1 MKKLLLLF
9 APLALL
15 FAACEASSDNKL
27 DSQEDDTVAVESLAV
42 TPGQIELEVGQTQQL
57 EAVLRP
63 DGVEAKVTW
72 LALVSASSEEGVV
85 SVDANG
91 LVTALKPGNAEV
103 EARCGQA
110 ADICYISVP
119 KPIVPVESIEL
130 DSYRLEVTEGEQVS
144 IVATVMPEEA
154 RADNPVYYTS
164 KNTAIATVDES
175 GVVTGVAAG
184 ETKIDVQAGGVGVVC
199 NVTVN
204 AAQQLSF
211 SDIATADVAFS
222 TVTLSGK
229 LNVSGFTFQYADA
242 MFYYMETDGNP
253 TADEIKENGFKSTE
267 TKITIPDNETISE
280 AFTAKVSN
288 LAVNTRYCYVSAVR
302 LSVTGEFVFGEVQS
316 FTTAD
321 LPAIPETVDMGF
333 GPKWRGWNVGASK
346 PEEFG
351 DYFAWG
357 ETYTKDEY
365 SWETYKFRRSYNTMT
380 KYVSNP
386 KEGYP
391 ADFSDGKVDLESID
405 DAATQNLG
413 SSWRMPTYQ
422 EMIALMNNVDLKWTR
437 YKDVYGIVMTSKIE
451 GFSNAVLFFP
461 AGGYRYGSGSGAVKV
476 GVYGSYWTAS
486 VNVNSAKQAGSL
498 VLQKNVRDCNVG
510 LAAYRY
516 EGYNVRPVAAE

>member
-1 MKKLLLLF
+1 ML
-9 APLALL
+9 APLAPL
-15 FAACEASSDNKL
+15 FAACDASSDNKI
-27 DSQEDDTVAVESLAV
+27 DDTVQVESLAI
-42 TPGQIELEVGQTQQL
+42 TPGQVELEVGETLQL

-63 DGVEAKVTW
+63 DGVEAKVAWT
-72 LALVSASSEEGVV
+72 ALVSTTSEEGVV

-110 ADICYISVP
+110 ADICYITVTE
-119 KPIVPVESIEL
+119 PIVPVESIEL
-130 DSYRLEVTEGEQVS
+130 ESNRLEVTEGGQVA

-154 RADNPVYYTS
+154 RADNPVYYS
-164 KNTAIATVDES
+164 SRNTAIATVDDS

-184 ETKIDVQAGGVGVVC
+184 ETKIDVQAGGIGVVC

-204 AAQQLSF
+204 AAKQIAF
-211 SDIATADVAFS
+211 SDVATADVAFS

-229 LNVSGFTFQYADA
+229 LNVSGFTFQYAEA

-253 TADEIKENGFKSTE
+253 TAADIKQNGSQSTS
-267 TKITIPDNETISE
+267 TRITIQENEALSE
-280 AFTAKVSN
+280 TFTAKVSN
-288 LAVNTRYCYVSAVR
+288 LAVKTRYCYVSAVR

-346 PEEFG
+346 AE
-351 DYFAWG
+351 DYGNYYAWG
-357 ETYTKDEY
+357 ETNTKDEY
-365 SWETYKFRRSYNTMT
+365 SWETYKFWRSYNTMT

-391 ADFSDGKVDLESID
+391 ANFSDGKVDLESID

-422 EMIALMNNVDLKWTR
+422 EMIALMDNVDLKWTR

-486 VNVNSAKQAGSL
+486 VNINSAKQAGSL
-498 VLQKNVRDCNVG
+498 VLQKNVRDCTVG
-510 LAAYRY
+510 NAAYRY
-516 EGYNVRPVAAE
+516 EGYNVRPVAAGD

>member
-1 MKKLLLLF
+1 MKKLLLLL
-9 APLALL
+9 APLVLF
-15 FAACEASSDNKL
+15 FAACEASSENKI
-27 DSQEDDTVAVESLAV
+27 DDTVQVESLAI

-72 LALVSASSEEGVV
+72 LALVSATSEEGVV

-110 ADICYISVP
+110 ADICYITVI

-130 DSYRLEVTEGEQVS
+130 DSYRLEVTEGEQVA

-154 RADNPVYYTS
+154 RVDNPVYYTS

-204 AAQQLSF
+204 AAKKITLS
-211 SDIATADVAFS
+211 DAATSDVAFS

-253 TADEIKENGFKSTE
+253 TAADIKQNGSQSTS
-267 TKITIPDNETISE
+267 TRITIPDNEALSE
-280 AFTAKVSN
+280 TFTAKVSN
-288 LAVNTRYCYVSAVR
+288 LAVKTRYCYVSAVK

-321 LPAIPETVDMGF
+321 VPAMQEVVDMGLRV
-333 GPKWRGWNVGASK
+333 KWRGWNVGASK
-346 PEEFG
+346 PEEAG
-351 DYFAWG
+351 NYYSWG
-357 ETYTKDEY
+357 ETSFKEIYT
-365 SWETYKFRRSYNTMT
+365 WETYKFGEENNTLTRYVTNAPYGYNGFIDYRGT
-380 KYVSNP
+380 
-386 KEGYP
+386 
-391 ADFSDGKVDLESID
+391 LSIDD
-405 DAATQNLG
+405 DAATVNIGLP
-413 SSWRMPTYQ
+413 WRMPVYG
-422 EMIALMNNVDLKWTR
+422 EYVELLNHSDKKWTR
-437 YKDVYGIVMTSKIE
+437 YNGVYGIMMTSTIN
-451 GFSNAVLFFP
+451 GSMLFFP
-461 AGGYRYGSGSGAVKV
+461 AGGYRSESGSSPSGF
-476 GVYGSYWTAS
+476 GTIGQYWTSELNYVENTKAS
-486 VNVNSAKQAGSL
+486 VL
-498 VLQKNVRDCNVG
+498 ILQKQVSDINMGSFADRYFGLSVRAV
-510 LAAYRY
+510 
-516 EGYNVRPVAAE
+516 YN

>member
-1 MKKLLLLF
+1 MKKLLLLL

-15 FAACEASSDNKL
+15 FAACDASSENQTDNPG
-27 DSQEDDTVAVESLAV
+27 DDTVAVESLAV

-72 LALVSASSEEGVV
+72 LALVSATSEEGVV

-91 LVTALKPGNAEV
+91 LVTALRPGNAEV
-103 EARCGQA
+103 EARSGQA
-110 ADICYISVP
+110 SDVCYISVT
-119 KPIVPVESIEL
+119 KPIVPVESIVLE
-130 DSYRLEVTEGEQVS
+130 SNRMEVTEGEQIT

-154 RADNPVYYTS
+154 RADNPLYYTS
-164 KNTAIATVDES
+164 RNTGIATVNEA

-204 AAQQLSF
+204 AAKQIAF
-211 SDIATADVAFS
+211 SDVATADVAFS

-229 LNVSGFTFQYADA
+229 LNVSGISFQYGYAS
-242 MFYYMETDGNP
+242 FYYMESDGNP
-253 TADEIKENGFKSTE
+253 TADEIKENGSNSTE

-280 AFTAKVSN
+280 TFSAKISN

-302 LSVTGEFVFGEVQS
+302 LSVTGEFVYGEIQS

-333 GPKWRGWNVGASK
+333 GPKWRGWNVGANK

-357 ETYTKDEY
+357 EVNYKDEY
-365 SWETYKFRRSYNTMT
+365 TWETYKFRKSYNTQT

-386 KEGYP
+386 SDGYNG
-391 ADFSDGKVDLESID
+391 FSDGLTELESVD
-405 DAATQNLG
+405 DAATQNVG
-413 SSWRMPTYQ
+413 SSWRMPTHEELWTLLNQ
-422 EMIALMNNVDLKWTR
+422 SDLKWTR
-437 YKDVYGIVMTSKIE
+437 YKGVFGVVATSKIN
-451 GFSNAVLFFP
+451 GAVLFFP
-461 AGGYRYGSGSGAVKV
+461 AGGYRSGSGPNAAGV
-476 GVYGSYWTAS
+476 GVYCQFWSAS
-486 VNVNSAKQAGSL
+486 VNPNDAKMASTL
-498 VLQKNVRDCNVG
+498 VLQKRISDCCVG
-510 LAAYRY
+510 NTAYRY
-516 EGYNVRPVAAE
+516 YGYNVRPVAAE

>member
-1 MKKLLLLF
+1 MKKLLLLL

-15 FAACEASSDNKL
+15 LAACDASSDNQIDKPG
-27 DSQEDDTVAVESLAV
+27 DDTIAVESLVV
-42 TPGQIELEVGQTQQL
+42 TPGQIELELGQTQQL

-63 DGVEAKVTW
+63 EGVEAKVAWTTR
-72 LALVSASSEEGVV
+72 ASDTSQEGVV
-85 SVDANG
+85 SVDDGG

-110 ADICYISVP
+110 ADICYITVI

-130 DSYRLEVTEGEQVS
+130 DSYRLEVTEGEQVA

-211 SDIATADVAFS
+211 SDVATADVAFS
-222 TVTLSGK
+222 TVTLSGT
-229 LNVSGFTFQYADA
+229 LNVSGQTSQYATA

-253 TADEIKENGFKSTE
+253 TVSEIKQNGFQST
-267 TKITIPDNETISE
+267 TTRIQIPDNEALTQP
-280 AFTAKVSN
+280 FTATVSN
-288 LAVNTRYCYVSAVR
+288 LAVNTRYCYVAAVE
-302 LSVTGEFVFGEVQS
+302 LSSETYLGEVGS

-333 GPKWRGWNVGASK
+333 GPKWRGWNVGATK

-357 ETYTKDEY
+357 ETGTKDTYTME
-365 SWETYKFRRSYNTMT
+365 SYKFRESYDRMT

-386 KEGYP
+386 SEGYP
-391 ADFSDGKVDLESID
+391 SGFSDGKVDLESID

-413 SSWRMPTYQ
+413 SSWRMPTYE
-422 EMIALMNNVDLKWTR
+422 EMITLMSNVDLKWTR
-437 YKDVYGIVMTSKIE
+437 YKCVYGIVMTSKIE

-486 VNVNSAKQAGSL
+486 VNINSAKQAGSL
-498 VLQKNVRDCNVG
+498 VLQKQVRNCTVG
-510 LAAYRY
+510 TAAYRY

>member
-1 MKKLLLLF
+1 MKKLLLLL

-15 FAACEASSDNKL
+15 FAACDASSDNQIDKPG
-27 DSQEDDTVAVESLAV
+27 DETIAVESLVV
-42 TPGQIELEVGQTQQL
+42 TPGQIELELGQTQQL

-63 DGVEAKVTW
+63 DGVEAKVAWT
-72 LALVSASSEEGVV
+72 VRTSDTSQEGVV
-85 SVDANG
+85 SVDDGG
-91 LVTALKPGNAEV
+91 LVTALKPGYAEV
-103 EARCGQA
+103 EARCGEA
-110 ADICYISVP
+110 FDICYITVN

-130 DSYRLEVTEGEQVS
+130 ESNSLEVTEGEQVA

-154 RADNPVYYTS
+154 LADNPIYYTS
-164 KNTAIATVDES
+164 RNTEIATVDDS

-211 SDIATADVAFS
+211 SDVTTADVAFS

-229 LNVSGFTFQYADA
+229 LNVSGLTFQYADA
-242 MFYYMETDGNP
+242 MFYYIETDGNP
-253 TADEIKENGFKSTE
+253 TAADIKQNGFQSTS
-267 TKITIPDNETISE
+267 TRITIPDNQALSET
-280 AFTAKVSN
+280 FTAKVSN
-288 LAVNTRYCYVSAVR
+288 LAVNTRYCYVAAVE
-302 LSVTGEFVFGEVQS
+302 LSSETYFGELGS

-321 LPAIPETVDMGF
+321 LPEIPETVDMGF

-346 PEEFG
+346 PEEYG

-357 ETYTKDEY
+357 ETGTKDTYTME
-365 SWETYKFRRSYNTMT
+365 SYKFRESYDRMT

-386 KEGYP
+386 SEGYP
-391 ADFSDGKVDLESID
+391 ANFSDGKVDLESID

-422 EMIALMNNVDLKWTR
+422 EMQALYNYVDMRWTR
-437 YKDVYGIVMTSKIE
+437 YKGVYGIVMTSKIE

-486 VNVNSAKQAGSL
+486 VNINSAKQAGSL
-498 VLQKNVRDCNVG
+498 VLQKNVRNCNVG
-510 LAAYRY
+510 NAAYRY